1 MSPWKTCEG
10 DRNRERSVRNK
21 EKRLGSDR
29 DKKRGKLRKK
39 KLFSPFCAR
48 GSRGASYFPA
58 RGLHLCWGGPPPG
71 GTLWKDQSVGLNFSH
86 GRRREKRRKRRRR
99 GILGTKESNH
109 GNLGTSYFHEHF
121 PIMPHKSARRKEN
134 CFHLCDIVVG
144 RPHQAKQAS
153 KQPL

>member
-1 MSPWKTCEG
+1 M
-10 DRNRERSVRNK
+10 
-21 EKRLGSDR
+21 LGWAAAG
-29 DKKRGKLRKK
+29 GK
-39 KLFSPFCAR
+39 
-48 GSRGASYFPA
+48 
-58 RGLHLCWGGPPPG
+58 
-71 GTLWKDQSVGLNFSH
+71 LWKDQSVGLNFSH

-109 GNLGTSYFHEHF
+109 GNLGTSHFHENF

-153 KQPL
+153 KQPLRESITELTSFSPAARLSLRVRRRARPCDRAKESQPERPPPLF